1 MSWGTNDTSAIQT
14 AINNT
19 TLCPSSDGCTILLP
33 LGKFWIQHVAGQ
45 TYSLLL
51 TQGNHSFFR
60 FAGTGNASDTGING
74 GGAISNLSN
83 ATSQLVS
90 ADPLSPIFTIGASTA
105 SLNAGPRFERVGFRD
120 VSGVCGSP
128 GALLFQN
135 VARSRLEDV
144 GFGEFCNGYAV
155 RYDGLT
161 GGVNQFN
168 YLRTLLRSMF
178 KTVSFFPTATATTTG
193 SSSAL
198 SITRKRAAAS
208 A

>member
-1 MSWGTNDTSAIQT
+1 LCQTNTTTARVTTTIPHGLVNNQQVSITGSSNTHFNGYFTASVTGATTFTIPLMGTMGTRGGSGVVQPSYVLLSSISSVAVGGGSVTLADTAWAGVSGVQVSWGTNDTSAIQT

-90 ADPLSPIFTIGASTA
+90 ADPLSPS
-105 SLNAGPRFERVGFRD
+105 S
-120 VSGVCGSP
+120 
-128 GALLFQN
+128 Q
-135 VARSRLEDV
+135 LE
-144 GFGEFCNGYAV
+144 
-155 RYDGLT
+155 
-161 GGVNQFN
+161 
-168 YLRTLLRSMF
+168 LRRR
-178 KTVSFFPTATATTTG
+178 P
-193 SSSAL
+193 
-198 SITRKRAAAS
+198 
-208 A
+208 